1 MYLKKQKNGW
11 ALFLLLLAGIV
22 IGGAIGE
29 WLGTQPY
36 LQWLRYGFTFG
47 IEQPII
53 LNLKVIT
60 LTLGI
65 GMKLTIAGL
74 VGMILAIFVYR
85 KL

>member
-36 LQWLRYGFTFG
+36 LQWLRYGFVFG
-47 IEQPII
+47 MEQPFV
-53 LNLKVIT
+53 LNLQIIQF
-60 LTLGI
+60 TLGVGI
-65 GMKLTIAGL
+65 KITIAGIL
-74 VGMILAIFVYR
+74 GMLISVFFYR

>member
-1 MYLKKQKNGW
+1 VYLKKQKNGW

>member
-29 WLGTQPY
+29 WLGAQPY

-65 GMKLTIAGL
+65 GMKLTIAGI
-74 VGMILAIFVYR
+74 VGMMLAIFVYR